1 MNEGCVVSQLAFE
14 ARQLR
19 SAAGGI
25 VERLVI
31 RIERSQSYIGL
42 RSTRMTESPRRNI
55 LLMNRS
61 LFTGL
66 AFFLPF
72 PV

>member
-1 MNEGCVVSQLAFE
+1 MVG
-14 ARQLR
+14 
-19 SAAGGI
+19 
-25 VERLVI
+25 
-31 RIERSQSYIGL
+31 IERSQNYIGL